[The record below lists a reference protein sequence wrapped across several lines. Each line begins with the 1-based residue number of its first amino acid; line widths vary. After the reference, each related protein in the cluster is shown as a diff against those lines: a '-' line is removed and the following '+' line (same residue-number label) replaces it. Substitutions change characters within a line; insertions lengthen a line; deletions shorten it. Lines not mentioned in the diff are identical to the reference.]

1 MSLPVEDSMESIRP
15 EATAR
20 RGSPNRVMREDVLP
34 FLQEKGCKEILDF
47 GAGSFCKDALF
58 LASLGYDVMVKELPE
73 SIEKMDLS
81 RLREAGIEGVVS
93 ELDPRQR
100 FDAVLLNYVLNVI
113 PSRQERESV
122 LHQVSHCLRPGG
134 YAVVTVRDASDVR
147 YSCANGTPY
156 KDGCLMGNGRRR
168 TFQKGFSKD
177 ELLALLASYRLDAVE
192 VNTRNNLTVIA
203 RKAAED
209 ILYGQ
214 TMANPGDISE
224 RADYLQV
231 ALSGKDAESIERLLE
246 RLPGKPLML
255 HGDYGDAKK
264 DNALFDDARMEEI
277 ARIIGMAKSGR
288 EVYGLTVHSP
298 TKFFM
303 RKNCKGLEDI
313 SARILQLQDEADVNV
328 MLEHRSGRNF
338 AVSSVDEILGLG
350 DIPLTID
357 AAAMFVSL
365 GYDQAALRA
374 ALERLDRF
382 STVELHASD
391 SVPGKQAVG
400 AAIGKGKIPYASLTL
415 PPARYR
421 TVEVLGSRRFEESV
435 RELEQNRQEEAE

>member
-1 MSLPVEDSMESIRP
+1 MESIRP

-20 RGSPNRVMREDVLP
+20 KGSPNKVMREDVVP
-34 FLQEKGCKEILDF
+34 FLQEKGCRDILDF
-47 GAGSFCKDALF
+47 GAGSFCKDALY
-58 LASLGYDVMVKELPE
+58 LASLGYDVLVKELPE
-73 SIEKMDLS
+73 SIEKMDIS

-93 ELDPRQR
+93 ELDPAGR

-134 YAVVTVRDASDVR
+134 YAVVTVRPQGEVVS
-147 YSCANGTPY
+147 SCSHGKPY
-156 KDGCLMGNGRRR
+156 KDGYLMGEGTRR
-168 TFQKGFSKD
+168 TFQHGFGRD
-177 ELLALLASYRLDAVE
+177 ELLALLAGHGLDAME
-192 VNTRNNLTVIA
+192 VTTRNGLTVIA
-203 RKAAED
+203 RKSGED
-209 ILYGQ
+209 VLYGQ
-214 TMANPGDISE
+214 TVANPGDISE

-255 HGDYGDAKK
+255 HGDYGDARK

-277 ARIIGMAKSGR
+277 TRIIRMAKAGR

-298 TKFFM
+298 TKSFM
-303 RKNCKGLEDI
+303 RKNCKSLEDI

-328 MLEHRSGRNF
+328 MLEHRSGKNF

-350 DIPLTID
+350 GIPLTID

-365 GYDQAALRA
+365 GYDPAALKE
-374 ALERLDRF
+374 ALGRLDSF

-400 AAIGKGKIPYASLTL
+400 AAIGEGKIPYASLAL

-421 TVEVLGSRRFEESV
+421 TVEVLGSKRFERSV
-435 RELEQNRQEEAE
+435 DALEGRRRGSE

>member
-1 MSLPVEDSMESIRP
+1 MESIRP
-15 EATAR
+15 ETTAR
-20 RGSPNRVMREDVLP
+20 KGSPNRVMREDVLP
-34 FLQEKGCKEILDF
+34 FLQEKGCRDILDF
-47 GAGSFCKDALF
+47 GAGSFCKDALY
-58 LASLGYDVMVKELPE
+58 LASLGYDVLVKELPE
-73 SIEKMDLS
+73 SIEKMDIS
-81 RLREAGIEGVVS
+81 RLQEGGIEDVIS
-93 ELDPRQR
+93 KLDPRRR

-134 YAVVTVRDASDVR
+134 YAVVTVRDMSDVR

-156 KDGCLMGNGRRR
+156 KDGYLMGNGRRR

-177 ELLALLASYRLDAVE
+177 ELLALLASHSMEVVE
-192 VNTRNNLTVIA
+192 VNTRNNLLVVA
-203 RKAAED
+203 RKSGDD

-214 TMANPGDISE
+214 TVANPGDISE

-246 RLPGKPLML
+246 RLPQLPVML
-255 HGDYGDAKK
+255 HGDYGDARK

-277 ARIIGMAKSGR
+277 ARIIRMAKSGR

-298 TKFFM
+298 TKSFM

-328 MLEHRSGRNF
+328 MLEHRSGKNF

-350 DIPLTID
+350 GIPLTID

-365 GYDQAALRA
+365 GYDPAALKE
-374 ALERLDRF
+374 ALGRLDSF
-382 STVELHASD
+382 SIVELHASD

-400 AAIGKGKIPYASLTL
+400 AAIGKGKIPYASLML

-435 RELEQNRQEEAE
+435 EALEGRRRGSE

>member
-1 MSLPVEDSMESIRP
+1 MTAGDTMEPIRP

-20 RGSPNRVMREDVLP
+20 PGSPNRTMREDVVP
-34 FLQEKGCKEILDF
+34 FLQEKGCRRILDY
-47 GAGSFCKDALF
+47 GAGSYCRDALF
-58 LASLGYDVMVKELPE
+58 LALLGYDVMVKELPT
-73 SIEKMDLS
+73 SIENMDLD
-81 RLREAGIEGVVS
+81 RLEEDGIEDVVS
-93 ELDPRQR
+93 ELDPRQQ
-100 FDAVLLNYVLNVI
+100 FDTVLLNYVLNVT
-113 PSRQERESV
+113 PSRQERESI
-122 LHQVSHCLRPGG
+122 LHQVNHCLRPGG
-134 YAVVTVRDASDVR
+134 YVVVTVRPQGEVVS
-147 YSCANGTPY
+147 SCSHGKPY
-156 KDGCLMGNGRRR
+156 KDGYLMGTGKRR
-168 TFQKGFSKD
+168 TFQHGFERD
-177 ELLALLASYRLDAVE
+177 ELLALLAGHGLDAME
-192 VNTRNNLTVIA
+192 VTTRNGLTVIA
-203 RKAAED
+203 RKSGED
-209 ILYGQ
+209 VLYGQ
-214 TMANPGDISE
+214 TVANPGDISE

-255 HGDYGDAKK
+255 HSDYGDARK

-277 ARIIGMAKSGR
+277 TRIIGMAKSGR

-298 TKFFM
+298 TKSFM

-313 SARILQLQDEADVNV
+313 SARILQLQDETGVNV

-365 GYDQAALRA
+365 GYDRA
-374 ALERLDRF
+374 ALKAALASLGRF
-382 STVELHASD
+382 NVVELHASD

-400 AAIGKGKIPYASLTL
+400 AAIGEGKIPYASLVL

-421 TVEVLGSRRFEESV
+421 TVEVLGSKRFEESV
-435 RELEQNRQEEAE
+435 KGLEQGRQEEAE